1 MPSSYVRFL
10 LSLRLAPLFRR
21 RVLIGLA
28 GSRVRFKC
36 FLTFVR
42 KKSDRFEV
50 SQFGAFFS
58 VDIYVSNSDD
68 DDAGFGA
75 RVGVFR

>member
-1 MPSSYVRFL
+1 MPSSYVRFVEFDW
-10 LSLRLAPLFRR
+10 LFRR

-42 KKSDRFEV
+42 KKVIGLKSV
-50 SQFGAFFS
+50 SLVPFFS
-58 VDIYVSNSDD
+58 VDIYVSNGDDDD

>member
-1 MPSSYVRFL
+1 MPSSYVRFVEFDW
-10 LSLRLAPLFRR
+10 LFRR

-50 SQFGAFFS
+50 SQFGAFF
-58 VDIYVSNSDD
+58 
-68 DDAGFGA
+68 FG
-75 RVGVFR
+75 RYICEQW